1 LTCYNNSKAMDFSGE
16 PQLEAHTLKEE
27 LIPNF
32 HLLDHHVQTEIVNI
46 LETLVAHP
54 SKRVVQEFSRLGLL
68 EEAPLLRAHIW
79 KRKPAF
85 TSVLL
90 ETLTLDPA
98 SWAQTKRNHHELY
111 KTLIDKFIGH
121 YADDQ
126 DLLNLHEE
134 FDDVLWGE
142 IELDTRR
149 THSAFNFYQKQVE
162 HTLIYLK
169 RPTKNSDVLTR
180 ILYIWGK
187 TNSTVRYVQG
197 YSSSHAA

>member
-1 LTCYNNSKAMDFSGE
+1 MNFSAE
-16 PQLEAHTLKEE
+16 SQLETHTLKEE

-46 LETLVAHP
+46 LETLVSHP

-79 KRKPAF
+79 KR
-85 TSVLL
+85 TSLPIAVLL
-90 ETLTLDPA
+90 ETHSLDP
-98 SWAQTKRNHHELY
+98 STWAHTKRAHHELY
-111 KTLIDKFIGH
+111 RTLVDRFIGH
-121 YADDQ
+121 YADEQ
-126 DLLNLHEE
+126 DLLNLREQ
-134 FDDVLWGE
+134 FDESLWGE

-162 HTLIYLK
+162 HTRIYLK

-180 ILYIWGK
+180 ILYVWGK
-187 TNSTVRYVQG
+187 TNPTVRYVQG
-197 YSSSHAA
+197 YRPPDPA